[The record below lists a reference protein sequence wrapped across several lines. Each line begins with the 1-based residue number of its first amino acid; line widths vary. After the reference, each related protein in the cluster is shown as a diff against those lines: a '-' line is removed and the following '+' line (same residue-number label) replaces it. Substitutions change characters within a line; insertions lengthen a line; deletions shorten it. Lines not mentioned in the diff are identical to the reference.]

1 MECVETV
8 PPQESQ
14 VRGINKRKRGR
25 RLQFRLQRAA
35 TVENGARTV
44 EIRAAFM
51 HVQPRW
57 PLQMSQN
64 RPTGRETERDKGSKS
79 RETTSC
85 AKGSEL
91 VEKRLSS
98 IQCRCMRGDNDDDVI
113 IAS

>member
-1 MECVETV
+1 MECVETA

-57 PLQMSQN
+57 PLQMSQT
-64 RPTGRETERDKGSKS
+64 RPAERERETEREEQGIEKQRDDLLREGVGAG
-79 RETTSC
+79 RET
-85 AKGSEL
+85 A
-91 VEKRLSS
+91 V
-98 IQCRCMRGDNDDDVI
+98 
-113 IAS
+113 

>member
-1 MECVETV
+1 MECVETA

-57 PLQMSQN
+57 PLQMSQT
-64 RPTGRETERDKGSKS
+64 RPTEREREEQGIEKQRDDLL
-79 RETTSC
+79 REGVGAGGET
-85 AKGSEL
+85 A
-91 VEKRLSS
+91 V
-98 IQCRCMRGDNDDDVI
+98 
-113 IAS
+113 

>member
-1 MECVETV
+1 MECVETA

-64 RPTGRETERDKGSKS
+64 RPTERD
-79 RETTSC
+79 RERQ
-85 AKGSEL
+85 GI
-91 VEKRLSS
+91 EKQR
-98 IQCRCMRGDNDDDVI
+98 DDLLREGVG
-113 IAS
+113 AGGETAV

>member
-1 MECVETV
+1 MECVETA

-57 PLQMSQN
+57 PLQMSQT
-64 RPTGRETERDKGSKS
+64 RPAERERETEREEQGIEKQRDDLLREGVGTGRET
-79 RETTSC
+79 
-85 AKGSEL
+85 A
-91 VEKRLSS
+91 V
-98 IQCRCMRGDNDDDVI
+98 
-113 IAS
+113 